1 LYFYQSIIYFEDGK
15 MDAGLMSF
23 MLGMEFSPQSHQI
36 VFDYT
41 PWIADLKSIQ
51 DVLIHYQ
58 SKNNEI

>member
-1 LYFYQSIIYFEDGK
+1 

-23 MLGMEFSPQSHQI
+23 MMGMEFSPQSYQI